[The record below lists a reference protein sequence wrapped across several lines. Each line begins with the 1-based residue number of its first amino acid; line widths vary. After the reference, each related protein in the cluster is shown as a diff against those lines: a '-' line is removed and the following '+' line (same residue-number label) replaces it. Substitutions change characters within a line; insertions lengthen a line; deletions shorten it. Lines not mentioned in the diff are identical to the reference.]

1 MADAAPIHVRISR
14 REWIVIL
21 LLVLSV
27 VINYVDRSNLGLA
40 MPLLERQFS
49 FSSLRAGEL
58 LSAFFWTY
66 ALVQLFGLA
75 GELTDR
81 FPVGWVL
88 LLGYLLWSTATAFIG
103 LTTSYAALFAL
114 QLVLGLG
121 ESVAYPCYSRIFA
134 AMPQEHRGRANAF
147 IDAGTKLGPAAGAFV
162 GGMVL
167 VHWGW
172 RMLFV
177 VFGVGALAWMLPWYF
192 AMPRGGSAVHSKR
205 SAQERGAAMPA
216 FGSTGSIA
224 KMIRLRCAWG
234 TTIGHFS
241 GNYFYYFLL
250 AWLPTYL
257 VQEEHLSIRNMS
269 RLTAAIFLLIACT
282 TLLSGWISDRLI
294 ARGVSP
300 TTVRLRLVVGGQ
312 AMASCLLAL
321 TLVHGHPLIALGLL
335 AIACIGHGGY
345 ASNHWAIAQ
354 TLAGP
359 AMAGRWSSLAFLFL
373 TGVVVG
379 FIAFFPILA
388 CGIGFPLALVAAD
401 CEQLRTYGVLGDEA
415 VVIEGLEQ
423 RHAGDSLLCNELA
436 EMARIERPEGF
447 WRDDVARPLAVRAN
461 CRLQPAL
468 LDPGLDLRLAHM
480 ENIRQG
486 VDRHPVTTNL
496 ADLEVVSM
504 QRAANRFSTAA
515 EHLSGLFDR
524 VCSDVLAKRVDLGLG
539 PAPMFVAN
547 LQPCLQHEPPA
558 GFPRSASMPLQAANK
573 LIEFLAGQDACLDG
587 DCFGLIVPRAGGAP
601 IHGSHWAPHRT
612 GVR

>member
-75 GELTDR
+75 GELADR

-88 LLGYLLWSTATAFIG
+88 MLGYLLWSTATAFMG

-114 QLVLGLG
+114 QLLLGLG

-172 RMLFV
+172 RILFV
-177 VFGVGALAWMLPWYF
+177 IFGAGALAWMLPWYF
-192 AMPRGGSAVHSKR
+192 AMPRGEQMVQSRR
-205 SAQERGAAMPA
+205 SARERVASTPA
-216 FGSTGSIA
+216 SGSIA
-224 KMIRLRCAWG
+224 KMVRLRCAWG

-257 VQEEHLSIRNMS
+257 VQEEHLSIGSMS
-269 RLTAAIFLLIACT
+269 ELTATIFLLIACT
-282 TLLSGWISDRLI
+282 TLLAGWISDRLI

-312 AMASCLLAL
+312 AIASCLLSL
-321 TLVHGHPLIALGLL
+321 TFVHGHPVIALGLL
-335 AIACIGHGGY
+335 AIACVGHGGY

-359 AMAGRWSSLAFLFL
+359 AMAGRWSSLQN
-373 TGVVVG
+373 G
-379 FIAFFPILA
+379 
-388 CGIGFPLALVAAD
+388 
-401 CEQLRTYGVLGDEA
+401 
-415 VVIEGLEQ
+415 
-423 RHAGDSLLCNELA
+423 
-436 EMARIERPEGF
+436 
-447 WRDDVARPLAVRAN
+447 
-461 CRLQPAL
+461 
-468 LDPGLDLRLAHM
+468 
-480 ENIRQG
+480 
-486 VDRHPVTTNL
+486 
-496 ADLEVVSM
+496 
-504 QRAANRFSTAA
+504 
-515 EHLSGLFDR
+515 
-524 VCSDVLAKRVDLGLG
+524 
-539 PAPMFVAN
+539 VAN
-547 LQPCLQHEPPA
+547 FA
-558 GFPRSASMPLQAANK
+558 GIAAPW
-573 LIEFLAGQDACLDG
+573 LA
-587 DCFGLIVPRAGGAP
+587 GLIVQTRGSARPAFVVAGGVALV
-601 IHGSHWAPHRT
+601 GALSFAFL
-612 GVR
+612 VRRVEPVNWETV

>member
-1 MADAAPIHVRISR
+1 MAQAAPGYIRKTPGVRISR

-88 LLGYLLWSTATAFIG
+88 MLGYLLWSTATAFVG
-103 LTTSYAALFAL
+103 LSTSYATLFAL

-192 AMPRGGSAVHSKR
+192 AMPRGGQRVQAERVDPSSQASDNSETR
-205 SAQERGAAMPA
+205 SFCAGWA
-216 FGSTGSIA
+216 TGSIA
-224 KMIRLRCAWG
+224 KMVRLRCAWG

-257 VQEEHLSIRNMS
+257 VQEEHLSIGNMS

-282 TLLSGWISDRLI
+282 TLLAGWISDWLI
-294 ARGVSP
+294 ARGVSA

-321 TLVHGHPLIALGLL
+321 TFVHGHPLIALGLL
-335 AIACIGHGGY
+335 AIACVGHGGY

-359 AMAGRWSSLAFLFL
+359 AMAGRWSSLQN
-373 TGVVVG
+373 G
-379 FIAFFPILA
+379 
-388 CGIGFPLALVAAD
+388 
-401 CEQLRTYGVLGDEA
+401 
-415 VVIEGLEQ
+415 
-423 RHAGDSLLCNELA
+423 
-436 EMARIERPEGF
+436 
-447 WRDDVARPLAVRAN
+447 
-461 CRLQPAL
+461 
-468 LDPGLDLRLAHM
+468 
-480 ENIRQG
+480 
-486 VDRHPVTTNL
+486 
-496 ADLEVVSM
+496 
-504 QRAANRFSTAA
+504 
-515 EHLSGLFDR
+515 
-524 VCSDVLAKRVDLGLG
+524 
-539 PAPMFVAN
+539 VAN
-547 LQPCLQHEPPA
+547 FA
-558 GFPRSASMPLQAANK
+558 GIAAPW
-573 LIEFLAGQDACLDG
+573 LA
-587 DCFGLIVPRAGGAP
+587 GLIVQTRGSARLAFVVAGGVALV
-601 IHGSHWAPHRT
+601 GAMSFAFL
-612 GVR
+612 VRRVEPVGWEAE

>member
-88 LLGYLLWSTATAFIG
+88 MLGYLLWSTATAFIG
-103 LTTSYAALFAL
+103 LSTSYAALFAL

-134 AMPQEHRGRANAF
+134 AMPQEHRGTGERIHRRGNQ
-147 IDAGTKLGPAAGAFV
+147 AGA
-162 GGMVL
+162 GGGRVRRR
-167 VHWGW
+167 HGA
-172 RMLFV
+172 
-177 VFGVGALAWMLPWYF
+177 GALGMAH
-192 AMPRGGSAVHSKR
+192 AVCGFWSGRAGLDAALVFCDAARRVCRAEQAKC
-205 SAQERGAAMPA
+205 QERGAAMPA
-216 FGSTGSIA
+216 NGSTGSIA
-224 KMIRLRCAWG
+224 KMMRLRCAWG

-282 TLLSGWISDRLI
+282 TLLAGWISDRLI

-312 AMASCLLAL
+312 AMASFCL
-321 TLVHGHPLIALGLL
+321 
-335 AIACIGHGGY
+335 
-345 ASNHWAIAQ
+345 
-354 TLAGP
+354 
-359 AMAGRWSSLAFLFL
+359 
-373 TGVVVG
+373 
-379 FIAFFPILA
+379 
-388 CGIGFPLALVAAD
+388 
-401 CEQLRTYGVLGDEA
+401 
-415 VVIEGLEQ
+415 
-423 RHAGDSLLCNELA
+423 
-436 EMARIERPEGF
+436 
-447 WRDDVARPLAVRAN
+447 
-461 CRLQPAL
+461 
-468 LDPGLDLRLAHM
+468 
-480 ENIRQG
+480 
-486 VDRHPVTTNL
+486 
-496 ADLEVVSM
+496 
-504 QRAANRFSTAA
+504 
-515 EHLSGLFDR
+515 
-524 VCSDVLAKRVDLGLG
+524 
-539 PAPMFVAN
+539 
-547 LQPCLQHEPPA
+547 
-558 GFPRSASMPLQAANK
+558 RS
-573 LIEFLAGQDACLDG
+573 
-587 DCFGLIVPRAGGAP
+587 R
-601 IHGSHWAPHRT
+601 
-612 GVR
+612 

>member
-1 MADAAPIHVRISR
+1 MVDAAPIHARISR

-75 GELTDR
+75 GELADR

-88 LLGYLLWSTATAFIG
+88 MLGYLLWSTATAFTG
-103 LTTSYAALFAL
+103 MTTSYAALFAL

-172 RMLFV
+172 QMLFV
-177 VFGVGALAWMLPWYF
+177 IFGVGALAWMLPWYF
-192 AMPRGGSAVHSKR
+192 AMPRGEKR
-205 SAQERGAAMPA
+205 VETARGDLSAQGRRDGMSTAIKS
-216 FGSTGSIA
+216 GSTGSIA
-224 KMIRLRCAWG
+224 KMAHLRCAWG

-257 VQEEHLSIRNMS
+257 VQEEHLSIGSMS

-282 TLLSGWISDRLI
+282 TLLAGWMSDRLI

-300 TTVRLRLVVGGQ
+300 TTVRLTLVAGGQ
-312 AMASCLLAL
+312 AMASSLLAL
-321 TLVHGHPLIALGLL
+321 TIFHGHPLVVLGLL
-335 AIACIGHGGY
+335 AIACVGHGGY

-359 AMAGRWSSLAFLFL
+359 AMAGRWSSLQN
-373 TGVVVG
+373 G
-379 FIAFFPILA
+379 
-388 CGIGFPLALVAAD
+388 
-401 CEQLRTYGVLGDEA
+401 
-415 VVIEGLEQ
+415 
-423 RHAGDSLLCNELA
+423 
-436 EMARIERPEGF
+436 
-447 WRDDVARPLAVRAN
+447 
-461 CRLQPAL
+461 
-468 LDPGLDLRLAHM
+468 
-480 ENIRQG
+480 
-486 VDRHPVTTNL
+486 
-496 ADLEVVSM
+496 
-504 QRAANRFSTAA
+504 
-515 EHLSGLFDR
+515 
-524 VCSDVLAKRVDLGLG
+524 
-539 PAPMFVAN
+539 VAN
-547 LQPCLQHEPPA
+547 FA
-558 GFPRSASMPLQAANK
+558 GIAAPW
-573 LIEFLAGQDACLDG
+573 LA
-587 DCFGLIVPRAGGAP
+587 GLIVQTRGSARLAFVVTGGVALV
-601 IHGSHWAPHRT
+601 GALSWALL
-612 GVR
+612 VRRVEPVNWEAAQA

>member
-1 MADAAPIHVRISR
+1 MAEAAPIHVRISR

-88 LLGYLLWSTATAFIG
+88 MLGYLLWSTATAFVG
-103 LTTSYAALFAL
+103 LSTSYAALFAL

-177 VFGVGALAWMLPWYF
+177 VFGVGALTWMLPWYF
-192 AMPRGGSAVHSKR
+192 AMPRGGQRAGSGR
-205 SAQERGAAMPA
+205 SAQERNATAPSPELNGAA
-216 FGSTGSIA
+216 GSIA

-257 VQEEHLSIRNMS
+257 VQEEHLSIRTMS

-282 TLLSGWISDRLI
+282 TLLAGWLSDRLI
-294 ARGVSP
+294 ARGLSP
-300 TTVRLRLVVGGQ
+300 TSVRLRLVIGGQ

-321 TLVHGHPLIALGLL
+321 TVIHGHPLIALGLL
-335 AIACIGHGGY
+335 VIACIGHGGY

-359 AMAGRWSSLAFLFL
+359 AMAGRWSSLQN
-373 TGVVVG
+373 G
-379 FIAFFPILA
+379 
-388 CGIGFPLALVAAD
+388 
-401 CEQLRTYGVLGDEA
+401 
-415 VVIEGLEQ
+415 
-423 RHAGDSLLCNELA
+423 
-436 EMARIERPEGF
+436 
-447 WRDDVARPLAVRAN
+447 
-461 CRLQPAL
+461 
-468 LDPGLDLRLAHM
+468 
-480 ENIRQG
+480 
-486 VDRHPVTTNL
+486 
-496 ADLEVVSM
+496 
-504 QRAANRFSTAA
+504 
-515 EHLSGLFDR
+515 
-524 VCSDVLAKRVDLGLG
+524 
-539 PAPMFVAN
+539 VAN
-547 LQPCLQHEPPA
+547 FA
-558 GFPRSASMPLQAANK
+558 GIAAPW
-573 LIEFLAGQDACLDG
+573 LA
-587 DCFGLIVPRAGGAP
+587 GLIVETRGSARLAFVVAGGVAFV
-601 IHGSHWAPHRT
+601 GALSWALL
-612 GVR
+612 VRRVEPVNWEAV

>member
-1 MADAAPIHVRISR
+1 MADAAPIHIRISH

-88 LLGYLLWSTATAFIG
+88 MLGYLLWSTATAFMG
-103 LTTSYAALFAL
+103 LTASYAALFAL

-147 IDAGTKLGPAAGAFV
+147 IDAGTKVGPAAGAFV

-172 RMLFV
+172 RTLFV
-177 VFGVGALAWMLPWYF
+177 VFGLGALVWMLPWYF
-192 AMPRGGSAVHSKR
+192 AMPRVGQRAKAALVDR
-205 SAQERGAAMPA
+205 SSHGRSDNINAELVS
-216 FGSTGSIA
+216 GSTGSIA
-224 KMIRLRCAWG
+224 KMVRLRCAWG

-257 VQEEHLSIRNMS
+257 VQEEHLSIGNMS

-282 TLLSGWISDRLI
+282 TLLAGWISDRLI

-300 TTVRLRLVVGGQ
+300 TTVRLRLVIGGQ

-321 TLVHGHPLIALGLL
+321 TIVHGHPLISLGLL
-335 AIACIGHGGY
+335 AIACVGHGGY

-359 AMAGRWSSLAFLFL
+359 AMAGRWSSLQN
-373 TGVVVG
+373 G
-379 FIAFFPILA
+379 
-388 CGIGFPLALVAAD
+388 
-401 CEQLRTYGVLGDEA
+401 
-415 VVIEGLEQ
+415 
-423 RHAGDSLLCNELA
+423 
-436 EMARIERPEGF
+436 
-447 WRDDVARPLAVRAN
+447 
-461 CRLQPAL
+461 
-468 LDPGLDLRLAHM
+468 
-480 ENIRQG
+480 
-486 VDRHPVTTNL
+486 
-496 ADLEVVSM
+496 
-504 QRAANRFSTAA
+504 
-515 EHLSGLFDR
+515 
-524 VCSDVLAKRVDLGLG
+524 
-539 PAPMFVAN
+539 VAN
-547 LQPCLQHEPPA
+547 FA
-558 GFPRSASMPLQAANK
+558 GIAAPW
-573 LIEFLAGQDACLDG
+573 LA
-587 DCFGLIVPRAGGAP
+587 GLIVQTRGSARLAFAITGGVALV
-601 IHGSHWAPHRT
+601 GALSWALLVHR
-612 GVR
+612 VEAVNWEAV

>member
-1 MADAAPIHVRISR
+1 MAQAAPDYIRKTPAVRISR

-88 LLGYLLWSTATAFIG
+88 MLGYLLWSTATAFVG
-103 LTTSYAALFAL
+103 LSTSYATLFAL

-192 AMPRGGSAVHSKR
+192 AMPRGGQRAKAGRVDPSSPGR
-205 SAQERGAAMPA
+205 SDNRNAE
-216 FGSTGSIA
+216 FITGSTGSIA
-224 KMIRLRCAWG
+224 KMVRLRCAWG

-257 VQEEHLSIRNMS
+257 VQEEHLSIGNMS

-282 TLLSGWISDRLI
+282 TLLAGWISDWLI
-294 ARGVSP
+294 ARGVSA

-321 TLVHGHPLIALGLL
+321 TFVHGHPLIALGLL
-335 AIACIGHGGY
+335 AIACVGHGGY

-359 AMAGRWSSLAFLFL
+359 AMAGRWSSLQN
-373 TGVVVG
+373 G
-379 FIAFFPILA
+379 
-388 CGIGFPLALVAAD
+388 
-401 CEQLRTYGVLGDEA
+401 
-415 VVIEGLEQ
+415 
-423 RHAGDSLLCNELA
+423 
-436 EMARIERPEGF
+436 
-447 WRDDVARPLAVRAN
+447 
-461 CRLQPAL
+461 
-468 LDPGLDLRLAHM
+468 
-480 ENIRQG
+480 
-486 VDRHPVTTNL
+486 
-496 ADLEVVSM
+496 
-504 QRAANRFSTAA
+504 
-515 EHLSGLFDR
+515 
-524 VCSDVLAKRVDLGLG
+524 
-539 PAPMFVAN
+539 VAN
-547 LQPCLQHEPPA
+547 FA
-558 GFPRSASMPLQAANK
+558 GIAAPW
-573 LIEFLAGQDACLDG
+573 LA
-587 DCFGLIVPRAGGAP
+587 GLIVQTRGSARLAFVVAGGVALV
-601 IHGSHWAPHRT
+601 GATSFAFL
-612 GVR
+612 VRRVEPVRWEAE

>member
-1 MADAAPIHVRISR
+1 MTVVAPIPAGISR
-14 REWIVIL
+14 REWIIIL

-88 LLGYLLWSTATAFIG
+88 MFGYLLWSTATAFVG
-103 LTTSYAALFAL
+103 LSTSYAALFAL

-147 IDAGTKLGPAAGAFV
+147 IDAGTKVGPAAGAFV

-177 VFGVGALAWMLPWYF
+177 VFGVGALAWMIPWYF
-192 AMPRGGSAVHSKR
+192 AMPHAGQRVQRRRSPQEIDAPTPVSGSN
-205 SAQERGAAMPA
+205 GA
-216 FGSTGSIA
+216 TGSIA
-224 KMIRLRCAWG
+224 KMVRLRRAWG
-234 TTIGHFS
+234 TIIGHFS

-257 VQEEHLSIRNMS
+257 VQEEHLSIGNMS

-282 TLLSGWISDRLI
+282 TLLAGWISDRLI
-294 ARGVSP
+294 ARGVSA

-321 TLVHGHPLIALGLL
+321 TFVHGHPLIALGLL
-335 AIACIGHGGY
+335 AIACVGHGGY

-359 AMAGRWSSLAFLFL
+359 AMAGRWSSLQNGVANFAGITAPWL
-373 TGVVVG
+373 TGLIVQTQGSARLAFVVVG
-379 FIAFFPILA
+379 
-388 CGIGFPLALVAAD
+388 GVAL
-401 CEQLRTYGVLGDEA
+401 LGALSWALLVRRVEA
-415 VVIEGLEQ
+415 VNWEAI
-423 RHAGDSLLCNELA
+423 
-436 EMARIERPEGF
+436 
-447 WRDDVARPLAVRAN
+447 
-461 CRLQPAL
+461 
-468 LDPGLDLRLAHM
+468 
-480 ENIRQG
+480 
-486 VDRHPVTTNL
+486 
-496 ADLEVVSM
+496 
-504 QRAANRFSTAA
+504 
-515 EHLSGLFDR
+515 
-524 VCSDVLAKRVDLGLG
+524 
-539 PAPMFVAN
+539 
-547 LQPCLQHEPPA
+547 
-558 GFPRSASMPLQAANK
+558 
-573 LIEFLAGQDACLDG
+573 
-587 DCFGLIVPRAGGAP
+587 
-601 IHGSHWAPHRT
+601 
-612 GVR
+612 

>member
-1 MADAAPIHVRISR
+1 MAQAAPGEFRNVRGARISR

-66 ALVQLFGLA
+66 ALVQLLGLA

-88 LLGYLLWSTATAFIG
+88 MLGYLLWSTATASMG
-103 LTTSYAALFAL
+103 LTTSYSALFAL

-162 GGMVL
+162 GGIVL

-177 VFGVGALAWMLPWYF
+177 VFGVGALAWMIPWYF
-192 AMPRGGSAVHSKR
+192 AMPHGGQRIKAARG
-205 SAQERGAAMPA
+205 ERKSPGQSENANGALIS
-216 FGSTGSIA
+216 GSTGSIA
-224 KMIRLRCAWG
+224 KMVRLRCAWG

-257 VQEEHLSIRNMS
+257 VQEERLSIRNMS

-282 TLLSGWISDRLI
+282 TLLAGWISDRLI
-294 ARGVSP
+294 ARGASA
-300 TTVRLRLVVGGQ
+300 TSIRLKLVIGGQ

-321 TLVHGHPLIALGLL
+321 TFVHGRPLIALGLL
-335 AIACIGHGGY
+335 TIACVGHGGY

-359 AMAGRWSSLAFLFL
+359 AMAGRWSSLQN
-373 TGVVVG
+373 G
-379 FIAFFPILA
+379 
-388 CGIGFPLALVAAD
+388 
-401 CEQLRTYGVLGDEA
+401 
-415 VVIEGLEQ
+415 
-423 RHAGDSLLCNELA
+423 
-436 EMARIERPEGF
+436 
-447 WRDDVARPLAVRAN
+447 
-461 CRLQPAL
+461 
-468 LDPGLDLRLAHM
+468 
-480 ENIRQG
+480 
-486 VDRHPVTTNL
+486 
-496 ADLEVVSM
+496 
-504 QRAANRFSTAA
+504 
-515 EHLSGLFDR
+515 
-524 VCSDVLAKRVDLGLG
+524 
-539 PAPMFVAN
+539 VAN
-547 LQPCLQHEPPA
+547 FA
-558 GFPRSASMPLQAANK
+558 GIAAPW
-573 LIEFLAGQDACLDG
+573 LA
-587 DCFGLIVPRAGGAP
+587 GLIVQTRGSARPAFVAAGGVALA
-601 IHGSHWAPHRT
+601 GALSFALL
-612 GVR
+612 VRRVEPVNWEAA